1 VRDFL
6 LLHRGD
12 YGPSSEDSGAL
23 MDSRFWRRSFMLQG
37 ALLLGPI
44 LAAYGG
50 DADGALQVSA
60 QLPAEREP
68 GDDRAC

>member
-1 VRDFL
+1 
-6 LLHRGD
+6 
-12 YGPSSEDSGAL
+12 